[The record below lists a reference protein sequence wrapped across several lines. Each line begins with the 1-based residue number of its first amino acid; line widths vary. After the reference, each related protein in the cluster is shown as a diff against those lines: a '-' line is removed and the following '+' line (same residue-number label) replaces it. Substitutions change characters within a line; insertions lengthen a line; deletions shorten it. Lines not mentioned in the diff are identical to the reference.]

1 MDLFKKAGVLPGVN
15 VKGRV
20 AELNDQHNAQSLGK
34 QSNNISRYAEFK
46 SKVDKLSN
54 ELSLI
59 LHDKPLTSEDT
70 LVITGSVCE
79 KDNKISIIP
88 SIHIINE
95 GNRRLEIKDCDGNV
109 SKHYTLISDF
119 KHASPISNSRIEVI
133 TPTKSLPPVK
143 VPNFRPRLL
152 NGGKKSC
159 SKQPKNVALKR
170 RKTRKLSKE

>member
-1 MDLFKKAGVLPGVN
+1 MDSSKKAGLSSGVN
-15 VKGRV
+15 VKDRV
-20 AELNDQHNAQSLGK
+20 AELNAQSPGK
-34 QSNNISRYAEFK
+34 QSINSSRYAEFK
-46 SKVDKLSN
+46 SKVDTLSN
-54 ELSLI
+54 ELSLL

-79 KDNKISIIP
+79 KDNKISIVP

-95 GNRRLEIKDCDGNV
+95 NNRTLETKDCDGNV
-109 SKHYTLISDF
+109 SKKYTLIRDF
-119 KHASPISNSRIEVI
+119 NVTDPISNGRIEVV

-143 VPNFRPRLL
+143 VRNFRPPLF

-159 SKQPKNVALKR
+159 SKKQKNLALKR